1 MKERLY
7 WKNLAAAGCFVGTVA
22 EFGTIIRQARKETCM
37 LKIFK
42 YLKDFKWSVLAIIAL
57 LIVQAYCDLALPQYT
72 ADIVDVGI
80 GQKGIEGAVPE
91 RLRESTYKSLAM
103 LLTGEERER
112 MASAYE
118 QAEDGSYLF
127 RGTEEEKEAL
137 NEGMGMAM
145 LLVSMM
151 ESGEAGAYGMPGTG
165 AEAALESGAEAGD
178 TSAAPESGVEA
189 GGMSAVPE
197 GGVEAGGMSAVPES
211 VVTLTDEQLLA
222 IREQLLQ
229 SLGESGETAV
239 TQRAILFV
247 QQEYEALGMDLARV
261 QRNYLY
267 RTGGMMLAYSV
278 VMMATAILVGLLA
291 ARLGAKLGLNLRER
305 VFTKVVS
312 FSHAEMEQFS
322 TASLITRSTNDIQ
335 QVQMVVVMMLRMV
348 VYAPII
354 GVGGV
359 VKVLRTRTGMGWI
372 IVVAVALIM
381 ALVAVLMAVA
391 MPKFKKMQTLVD
403 RMNLV
408 SREILTGVSVIR
420 AFSREKFEEER
431 FDRAN
436 KDLMQ
441 TQLFTNRVMNVM
453 MPVMMLIMN
462 GISIMIVW
470 FGAKGIDLGNLMVG
484 DMLAFITYT
493 MQIVMSFL
501 MLTMISVML
510 PRAGVAAGRIEEV
523 INTRASVTDR
533 EEVQDD
539 RLKSAGGV
547 VAFEDVSFRYPGA
560 DEDALEHLNF
570 IARPGETTAIIGS
583 TGCGKSTLLNLIPRF
598 YDVTAG
604 RITID
609 GVDIREIS
617 QHRLR
622 SLLGYVPQKAVLFSG
637 DIASNLKFGGGWKE
651 GVPEIS
657 DGQMKE
663 AAEIAQATEFIESKP
678 DGYHSEISQGG
689 TNVSGGQ
696 KQRLSIARAI
706 AKAPKIFLFDDSFS
720 ALDYKTDVTL
730 RKALR
735 EKTAEA
741 TVLIVA
747 QRISTILHADQIIVL
762 DEGRI
767 AGMGTHSQLLQ
778 ECEAYREIAKSQLS
792 EAELEGGAAV

>member
-1 MKERLY
+1 
-7 WKNLAAAGCFVGTVA
+7 
-22 EFGTIIRQARKETCM
+22 M

-42 YLKDFKWSVLAIIAL
+42 YLAESKWSVLAIIVL
-57 LIVQAYCDLALPQYT
+57 LVVQAYCDLALPQYT

-80 GQKGIEGAVPE
+80 GQKGIESAVPE
-91 RLRESTYKSLAM
+91 RMRESTYRTLES
-103 LLTGEERER
+103 LLTREEREL

-118 QAEDGSYLF
+118 QAADGSYVFCGDKQAEEDLDESM
-127 RGTEEEKEAL
+127 GIPLLIVSMTESGGGMPDM
-137 NEGMGMAM
+137 GMGENAA
-145 LLVSMM
+145 
-151 ESGEAGAYGMPGTG
+151 GE
-165 AEAALESGAEAGD
+165 
-178 TSAAPESGVEA
+178 
-189 GGMSAVPE
+189 
-197 GGVEAGGMSAVPES
+197 
-211 VVTLTDEQLLA
+211 LTDEQILGL
-222 IREQLLQ
+222 RRQVSE
-229 SLGESGETAV
+229 SLGDTGETVIA
-239 TQRAILFV
+239 QRALLFI
-247 QQEYEALGMDLARV
+247 QEEYDKLGMDMGRI
-261 QRNYLY
+261 QRSYLY

-291 ARLGAKLGLNLRER
+291 SRIGAKLGLNLRER

-354 GVGGV
+354 GIGGV
-359 VKVLRTRTGMGWI
+359 VKVMGTRTGMGWI

-403 RMNLV
+403 RLNLV

-420 AFSREKFEEER
+420 AFSREKFEKER

-436 KDLMQ
+436 RDLMQ

-462 GISIMIVW
+462 GISVMIVW
-470 FGAKGIDLGNLMVG
+470 FGAKGIDMGNLMVG

-510 PRAGVAAGRIEEV
+510 PRAGVAAGRIQEV
-523 INTRASVTDR
+523 IGTNAGVTDK
-533 EEVQDD
+533 EAVQDE
-539 RLKSAGGV
+539 RLGQARGV

-560 DEDALEHLNF
+560 DEDALEHLDF
-570 IARPGETTAIIGS
+570 TAGPGETTAIIGS

-609 GVDIREIS
+609 GVDIRDLS
-617 QHRLR
+617 QHKLR

-637 DIASNLKFGGGWKE
+637 DISSNLKFGG
-651 GVPEIS
+651 PDIS
-657 DGQMKE
+657 DSRMKE

-678 DGYHSEISQGG
+678 EGFDSEIAQGG

-706 AKAPKIFLFDDSFS
+706 AKAPRIFLFDDSFS

-735 EKTAEA
+735 EKTGDA
-741 TVLIVA
+741 TVIIVA

-767 AGMGTHSQLLQ
+767 AGKGTHSQLLR
-778 ECEAYREIAKSQLS
+778 ECEAYREIARSQLS
-792 EAELEGGAAV
+792 ETELEGGAAV